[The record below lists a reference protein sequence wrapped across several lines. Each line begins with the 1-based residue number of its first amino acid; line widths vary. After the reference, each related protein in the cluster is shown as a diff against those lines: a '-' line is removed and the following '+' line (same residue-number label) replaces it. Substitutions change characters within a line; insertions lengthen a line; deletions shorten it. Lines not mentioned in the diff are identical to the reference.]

1 MPTFGDVM
9 KTLNTILLA
18 LLCLCYSCNQPA
30 PNAALKRKA
39 DSADLAARANKMA
52 AEIVKRKE
60 DSAAHAKD
68 GEAAT
73 QPRRNYGPCPVTVK
87 KCSLVADGHG
97 GKALIVSL
105 KNSSGK
111 KIDMV
116 HLSWTVYNKQG
127 NAIGSSNGKAKKA
140 LAVGKTAGFSWPV
153 NAPNAIRAKA
163 SVYGLR
169 FKDGSVWMVAD

>member
-1 MPTFGDVM
+1 MT
-9 KTLNTILLA
+9 KTLNTVALA
-18 LLCLCYSCNQPA
+18 LLCLCYACTEPT

-68 GEAAT
+68 SLAAL
-73 QPRRNYGPCPVTVK
+73 QPRRNYGPCPVAVK
-87 KCSLVADGHG
+87 KCTLISDGHG

-116 HLSWTVYNKQG
+116 HLAWTVYNKQG
-127 NAIGSSNGKAKKA
+127 NAIGSSNGKAKKP
-140 LAVGKTAGFSWPV
+140 LAGGKTAGFSWPV
-153 NAPNAIRAKA
+153 NAPNGIRATA
-163 SVYGLR
+163 SVYGLH
-169 FKDGSVWMVAD
+169 FKDGSVWMVLN